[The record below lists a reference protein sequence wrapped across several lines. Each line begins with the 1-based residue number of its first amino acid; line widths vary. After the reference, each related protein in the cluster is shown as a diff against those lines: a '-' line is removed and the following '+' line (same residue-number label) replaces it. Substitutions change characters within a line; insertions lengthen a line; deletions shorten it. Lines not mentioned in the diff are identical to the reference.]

1 VFAFTYRHTSAQ
13 GGRVTIPSQ
22 RRCLARAIVLFC
34 MVVLRSFETV
44 SRAQEPAES
53 QGPHASAASA
63 LTPLT
68 SRACAAPDVLLL
80 VFFFSVAA
88 ARKAFLVTQK
98 EAYTF
103 VSYAF
108 LSVLEKQQSQRRRHV
123 KPHPQQLWDVSRFG
137 DRAEQGDL
145 ERWLYFLHPH
155 VGYRDIAVATLSA
168 HNQRRFEAPT
178 SGFYKKEMAEQWY
191 FQAHGASALHILYM
205 RNDYASAH
213 WISEY
218 AFYELSK
225 RKATENENK
234 RRLGH
239 IA

>member
-1 VFAFTYRHTSAQ
+1 MFAIAYRDTSTQ

-44 SRAQEPAES
+44 SKAQEPARSE
-53 QGPHASAASA
+53 GPHASSASA

-88 ARKAFLVTQK
+88 ERKALLVTQK

-103 VSYAF
+103 VCHAF
-108 LSVLEKQQSQRRRHV
+108 LSVLEKQRTQWRRHV
-123 KPHPQQLWDVSRFG
+123 KPRQLWDLSSFGVS
-137 DRAEQGDL
+137 AEQGDL

-155 VGYRDIAVATLSA
+155 FGYRRIAAATLSA
-168 HNQRRFEAPT
+168 HNQGRFEAPT
-178 SGFYKKEMAEQWY
+178 SGFHKMEMAGQWY
-191 FQAHGASALHILYM
+191 FQAHGASALHRLYM
-205 RNDYASAH
+205 MYDSATAH
-213 WISEY
+213 WIPEH
-218 AFYELSK
+218 AFYEL
-225 RKATENENK
+225 AETGAEQD
-234 RRLGH
+234 
-239 IA
+239 

>member
-1 VFAFTYRHTSAQ
+1 MFAFTYRRTSAQ
-13 GGRVTIPSQ
+13 GGRITIPSQ
-22 RRCLARAIVLFC
+22 RHCLARAIVLFR
-34 MVVLRSFETV
+34 MVVQRSFETV
-44 SRAQEPAES
+44 SRAQEPAQS
-53 QGPHASAASA
+53 QAPHASAASA

-68 SRACAAPDVLLL
+68 SRVCAAPDVLLL

-88 ARKAFLVTQK
+88 ERKAFLVTRK

-191 FQAHGASALHILYM
+191 FQAHGASAPHILYM
-205 RNDYASAH
+205 MYDYAACH
-213 WISEY
+213 WISEH
-218 AFYELSK
+218 AFYEL
-225 RKATENENK
+225 A
-234 RRLGH
+234 
-239 IA
+239 I